1 VIFTNH
7 VNDELGMPVAMPVH
21 RHDTPA
27 ANSHF
32 CKNRS
37 CYLQPGGIMKER
49 LKIIAG
55 KGGGLA
61 VLALLLVAVAVP
73 AAAQKN
79 KEKKKQQPQSE
90 STPDTKNLPSMSDTQ
105 AVDLAI
111 GQSLGY
117 WQIGDVDSL
126 HKYYADDVVVVTGDW
141 SPPLIGW
148 DNYAKAYQSQRARV
162 TGGRMDRTNTFIK
175 IDGNTA
181 WATYQFYYVTSLN
194 NQTSE
199 SRGHTTLILNKR
211 GDRWVIVLNH
221 SSIVEPTPASP
232 VPAADSPQ
240 SGRP

>member
-1 VIFTNH
+1 
-7 VNDELGMPVAMPVH
+7 
-21 RHDTPA
+21 
-27 ANSHF
+27 
-32 CKNRS
+32 
-37 CYLQPGGIMKER
+37 
-49 LKIIAG
+49 
-55 KGGGLA
+55 
-61 VLALLLVAVAVP
+61 VP

-79 KEKKKQQPQSE
+79 KDKKKQQPQSE

-126 HKYYADDVVVVTGDW
+126 HKYYADDVVVVTGGW

-148 DNYAKAYQSQRARV
+148 DNYAKAYQAQRARV

-175 IDGNTA
+175 TDGNTA

-199 SRGHTTLILNKR
+199 SRGHTTLILRKR

-221 SSIVEPTPASP
+221 SSIVDPTPASP

>member
-1 VIFTNH
+1 
-7 VNDELGMPVAMPVH
+7 
-21 RHDTPA
+21 
-27 ANSHF
+27 
-32 CKNRS
+32 
-37 CYLQPGGIMKER
+37 MKE
-49 LKIIAG
+49 LVKIIAG
-55 KGGGLA
+55 KCRVLA
-61 VLALLLVAVAVP
+61 VLALLLLAVAVP

-79 KEKKKQQPQSE
+79 KDKKKQQQSE
-90 STPDTKNLPSMSDTQ
+90 SASDAQNMPGVSDTQ

-126 HKYYADDVVVVTGDW
+126 HKYYADDVVMVTGDW

-148 DNYAKAYQSQRARV
+148 DNYAKAYQAQRARV
-162 TGGRMDRTNTFIK
+162 TGGRMDRTNTFLK
-175 IDGNTA
+175 VNGNTA

-194 NQTSE
+194 NQVSE
-199 SRGHTTLILNKR
+199 SRGHTTVILNKR
-211 GDRWVIVLNH
+211 GDRWLIVLNH

>member
-1 VIFTNH
+1 
-7 VNDELGMPVAMPVH
+7 M
-21 RHDTPA
+21 
-27 ANSHF
+27 
-32 CKNRS
+32 
-37 CYLQPGGIMKER
+37 
-49 LKIIAG
+49 
-55 KGGGLA
+55 
-61 VLALLLVAVAVP
+61 LALLLLAIAVP

-79 KEKKKQQPQSE
+79 KDKKKQQPQSE
-90 STPDTKNLPSMSDTQ
+90 STPDAKNLPPASDTQ

-148 DNYAKAYQSQRARV
+148 DNYAKAYQAQRARV

-175 IDGNTA
+175 VDGNTA

-194 NQTSE
+194 NQISE

-221 SSIVEPTPASP
+221 SSIVESTSASP
-232 VPAADSPQ
+232 VPSADSPR